1 MGALLD
7 TSVVLDLDQAAVVAA
22 LPADCSISALTLA
35 ELAAGPTLASD
46 KLDAARRQFRLQQV
60 EALFSTLAFDAD
72 AARAYGQVVA
82 AIAAHG
88 RSPRP
93 RVIDL
98 LIASVAIAHGLDLYT
113 RSSRD
118 VAGLDALL
126 RVVRV

>member
-7 TSVVLDLDQAAVVAA
+7 TSVAIDLDDAAVVVAR
-22 LPADCSISALTLA
+22 PAECSISALTLA

-46 KLDAARRQFRLQQV
+46 KLEAARRQFRLQQV
-60 EALFSTLAFDAD
+60 EALFTTLAFDAD
-72 AARAYGQVVA
+72 AAHPFGLVGA
-82 AIAAHG
+82 AIAAQG
-88 RSPRP
+88 QSPRP

-113 RSSRD
+113 RNGRD

-126 RVVRV
+126 RVVMI